1 MIGSDGLRK
10 PTKKRKTTR
19 KPTSQVTAP
28 PQPYM
33 TPIYIPPQ
41 PVQIVRQRIQ
51 NQAAIQEQLRAYDL
65 QQQAVIN
72 ANDVRFNANNIGR
85 KTVLYPEPPLA
96 EPVIATKLGG
106 EVDPREAQAQEQEAE
121 ERKAE
126 EAEFQRKKK
135 LAEQPVDPATM
146 GFGEPARKRG
156 RPAAGG
162 KGGKK
167 LKADLIKELKA
178 SGSGSLPEGFEG
190 YILISLQRLAEERG
204 ISLVYE

>member
-1 MIGSDGLRK
+1 MAAR
-10 PTKKRKTTR
+10 
-19 KPTSQVTAP
+19 

-33 TPIYIPPQ
+33 TPIYISP

-126 EAEFQRKKK
+126 EAEFQRKQELSRK
-135 LAEQPVDPATM
+135 PVDPTTM
-146 GFGEPARKRG
+146 GLPEPPRKRG
-156 RPAAGG
+156 RPAAGA
-162 KGGKK
+162 KGTRK
-167 LKADLIKELKA
+167 LKEDLIRDLKT
-178 SGSGSLPEGFEG
+178 SGTGSLPEGFEDFFMSG
-190 YILISLQRLAEERG
+190 VKRLAEERG